1 MKRICFNSPVI
12 LTFAIVS
19 GLALALS
26 YLTNGWVGHQFFT
39 CYMTSFADP
48 LLYLRLFTHVLGH
61 QNLAH
66 YTGNM
71 MMFLLIGPILEEKY
85 GSKRVLEIIGIVAV
99 VTGLIHILLFPG
111 KGLLGASGV
120 VFAFI
125 LLASV
130 TGTRSSNDIPL
141 TMLIVAVIYIGQ
153 ELYNGLT
160 SPDNI
165 SQLTHIIGGSLGAV
179 YGLAMHPA
187 TRR

>member
-1 MKRICFNSPVI
+1 MKRISFNSPVV

-19 GLALALS
+19 GIVLGLS
-26 YLTNGWVGHQFFT
+26 YATGGAIRDRFFT
-39 CYMTSFADP
+39 CYMTSFTDP

-61 QNLAH
+61 QNLSH

-85 GSKRVLEIIGIVAV
+85 GSNRLLEIIGIVAL
-99 VTGLIHILLFPG
+99 VTGLIHILLFPRM
-111 KGLLGASGV
+111 GLLGASGV

-130 TGTRSSNDIPL
+130 TGTRSGNEIPL

-153 ELYNGLT
+153 ELYSGVVL
-160 SPDNI
+160 SDNI
-165 SQLTHIIGGSLGAV
+165 SQLTHIIGGAIGAV
-179 YGLAMHPA
+179 YGMAMRPS
-187 TRR
+187 RR